1 MSNVLRW
8 EAPPERPTDRWTKVA
23 DELKEHTG
31 EWGVVA
37 ENQKN
42 NTLARNIKQAVYKSF
57 EPAGTFETRSV
68 KVGETF
74 TIFARFTNGE
84 ANMPQVRKSTTRT
97 RASRKGTSTKKT
109 TTPEAKSEQPQAVT
123 DGA

>member
-1 MSNVLRW
+1 MSSSVIRW

-23 DELKEHTG
+23 DELKENAG
-31 EWGVVA
+31 KWAVVA

-68 KVGETF
+68 KNGDTF
-74 TIFARFTNGE
+74 TVFARFTNGE
-84 ANMPQVRKSTTRT
+84 ANMPAPTRKTATRT
-97 RASRKGTSTKKT
+97 RTSRKGSTTEKDT
-109 TTPEAKSEQPQAVT
+109 SEQPQAVT
-123 DGA
+123 DAA